1 MKRRGEKKKLK
12 EKKRKKNALRP
23 NILLTHPKSLQR
35 DPHQLL
41 LTALAELRS
50 SGVSKHWAA
59 VVDQFLARRL
69 SSLSHAPSRAGLDYL
84 CPVLDTPFSL
94 LLHPVRR
101 TPLFGWGQT
110 SKKIDILF
118 VWDAKPSPF
127 AAASSQDRITH
138 THTHTHSE
146 RGTEIHDHAA
156 YFSSPGLRFSERLG
170 CSQRLVMAS

>member
-1 MKRRGEKKKLK
+1 MINWAYHKIWREEER
-12 EKKRKKNALRP
+12 KKRKGEETKKNALRP
-23 NILLTHPKSLQR
+23 NILLTHPKSSQR

-138 THTHTHSE
+138 THTHTLWE
-146 RGTEIHDHAA
+146 R
-156 YFSSPGLRFSERLG
+156 ERDTRSCCVFFQSRIEVLG
-170 CSQRLVMAS
+170 EVGV